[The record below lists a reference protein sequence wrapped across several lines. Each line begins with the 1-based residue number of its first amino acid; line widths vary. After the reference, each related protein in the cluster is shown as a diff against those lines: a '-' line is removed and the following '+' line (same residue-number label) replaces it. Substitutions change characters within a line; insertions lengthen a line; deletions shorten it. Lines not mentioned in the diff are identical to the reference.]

1 MATDYYA
8 ALGIPRDA
16 TAEQIKRAFRKMAM
30 QVHPDV
36 TDDPEAEEKFKA
48 INEAYEVLSDPQKK
62 AIYDRGGDPN
72 HSGGGPGGFDPFG
85 MGNFSGFSTQGFDLG
100 NLMDA
105 MFGGASSH
113 GPRPRAR
120 RGQDRLVRA
129 TLTLF
134 EAAFGVRKDIDV
146 DTYII
151 CAACGG
157 TGGDGGAKPKQCP
170 QCQGRGEVTQVQRS
184 FLGDIRTTQACPGCQ
199 GYGTVI
205 TDVCRDCAGEGRVRS
220 VRPVNVK
227 IPPGVST
234 GNRVHLAGQSE
245 VGPGGGPA
253 GDLFVEI
260 TVATHDVFRR
270 EGDNLEMM
278 ARLPMSA
285 AALGTQIQIKTL
297 EADGPDTPE
306 ADRVVT
312 LTVPPGTQAGT
323 RLVAKGRGVPKLRGS
338 GRGEL
343 GVTLFVQTPTK
354 LDDEQ
359 RALIARLAQLRGEE
373 HPQAILDERKGFF
386 SRLKDAI

>member
-1 MATDYYA
+1 MAADYYTT
-8 ALGIPRDA
+8 LGISRDA

-36 TDDPEAEEKFKA
+36 TDDPDAEEKFKA
-48 INEAYEVLSDPQKK
+48 VNEAYEVLSDPQKK

-72 HSGGGPGGFDPFG
+72 RSGPGGFDPFG
-85 MGNFSGFSTQGFDLG
+85 MGNFSGFSAQNFDLG

-120 RGQDRLVRA
+120 RGQDRLVRT

-134 EAAFGVRKDIDV
+134 EAAFGARKDIDV
-146 DTYII
+146 DTYIV
-151 CAACGG
+151 CGACNG
-157 TGGDGGAKPKQCP
+157 TGGAGGEKPRQCT

-184 FLGDIRTTQACPGCQ
+184 FLGDIRTTQACPSCQ

-205 TDVCRDCAGEGRVRS
+205 TDICHECSGEGRVRNVRS
-220 VRPVNVK
+220 VSVK

-278 ARLPMSA
+278 ARLPMTA
-285 AALGTQIQIKTL
+285 AALGTQIEIKTL

-306 ADRVVT
+306 ADRFVT
-312 LTVPPGTQAGT
+312 LVVPPGTQAGT
-323 RLVAKGRGVPKLRGS
+323 RLVVKGRGVPKLRGS

-359 RALIARLAQLRGEE
+359 RELIAHLAHLRDEE
-373 HPQAILDERKGFF
+373 HPQVVLDEHKGFF
-386 SRLKDAI
+386 SRLKDTLGT

>member
-1 MATDYYA
+1 MKMAIDYYA
-8 ALGIPRDA
+8 ALGVPRDA
-16 TAEQIKRAFRKMAM
+16 TGEQIKRAFRKLAM

-36 TDDPEAEEKFKA
+36 TDDPKAEEKFKSV
-48 INEAYEVLSDPQKK
+48 NEAYEVLSDPQKK

-72 HSGGGPGGFDPFG
+72 HGSNAFDPFG

-100 NLMDA
+100 DLMGA
-105 MFGGASSH
+105 MFGGVASH

-120 RGQDRLVRA
+120 RGQDRLVR
-129 TLTLF
+129 TTMTLF
-134 EAAFGVRKDIDV
+134 EAAFGVTKDIDV
-146 DTYII
+146 DTFIV
-151 CAACGG
+151 CGACSGS
-157 TGGDGGAKPKQCP
+157 GGDGGAKPKQCG

-184 FLGDIRTTQACPGCQ
+184 FLGDIRTTQACPDCQ

-205 TDVCRDCAGEGRVRS
+205 EVVCHECASEGRVRS
-220 VRPVNVK
+220 VRSVSVK
-227 IPPGVST
+227 IPPGVSS

-253 GDLFVEI
+253 GDLFVEV
-260 TVATHDVFRR
+260 TVATHEVFRR

-278 ARLPMSA
+278 ARLPMTA

-297 EADGPDTPE
+297 EADGADTLE
-306 ADRVVT
+306 IDRTVM

-323 RLVAKGRGVPKLRGS
+323 RLVVKGRGVPKLRGS

-354 LDDEQ
+354 LDEEQ
-359 RALIARLAQLRGEE
+359 RDLVTRLARLRDEE
-373 HPQAILDERKGFF
+373 HPQAILDEHKGFF
-386 SRLKDAI
+386 SRLKDTLG